1 MYCLK
6 IRSVA
11 LNFIVYFWL
20 CSFACSDSSSS
31 LMKMLHVK
39 DDAPSSPAS
48 LKGAATEQRPD
59 DAKDGAAAM
68 SAAELEAQ
76 WLKV

>member
-1 MYCLK
+1 
-6 IRSVA
+6 
-11 LNFIVYFWL
+11 
-20 CSFACSDSSSS
+20 
-31 LMKMLHVK
+31 MLHVK